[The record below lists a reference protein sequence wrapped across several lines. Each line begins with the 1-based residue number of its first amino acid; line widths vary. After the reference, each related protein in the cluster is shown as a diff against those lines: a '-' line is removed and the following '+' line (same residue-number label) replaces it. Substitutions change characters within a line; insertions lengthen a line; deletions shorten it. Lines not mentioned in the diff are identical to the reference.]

1 MSHYILYW
9 HKESTVQKEIG
20 QNLYIN
26 IAQVSKNSKC
36 GVDVHSIECKL
47 KDSQISKVHTS
58 S

>member
-9 HKESTVQKEIG
+9 NKESAVHKEIG
-20 QNLYIN
+20 QNLDIN

-36 GVDVHSIECKL
+36 GVDIYSIECKL